1 MDFTKKEQTQA
12 AGDNSVQNQI
22 ENQNNYNTTQVYQYY
37 GTTPTEV
44 VSIATTVYNQMYT
57 LSVRNYADIALVTV
71 NERINA
77 FGNELFPRLE
87 RIEGALDKFK
97 DPKFEFLLCDAQVA
111 AAKTDR
117 HDDLCLLSELL
128 ACHVSRGEDKKIN
141 AGISH
146 AIKVVDEIDNDALCA
161 LTIVCAFQFYSP
173 VSSITKE
180 GLNTLNDLFGKL
192 MYMKLPSGMDWMDHL
207 DLLGAIRMSSL
218 GLKKSKT
225 FLCSKFQ
232 EYSCAGIRKGSDEL
246 KKAYEILD
254 KNNIS
259 NSVIIENECIEG
271 YMRLD
276 IFDIDNV
283 KPQYKEAILQIKDL
297 YTKDN
302 SIIKT
307 ANDNFMKIWDS
318 YENLRQVKDWW
329 DTIPYAFNV
338 SYVGRVLAQ
347 TNAKRI
353 DPTLPDLI

>member
-1 MDFTKKEQTQA
+1 MGISKIEQKQT

-22 ENQNNYNTTQVYQYY
+22 ENQNNYNSTQVYNYY
-37 GTTPTEV
+37 GANSSEM
-44 VSIATTVYNQMYT
+44 VSVATTVYNQMYA
-57 LSVRNYADIALVTV
+57 LSARNYADIATATV

-77 FGNELFPRLE
+77 FGCELFPRLE
-87 RIEGALDKFK
+87 KIEGALEKFK
-97 DPKFEFLLCDAQVA
+97 DPKFEFLLCDAQVT

-128 ACHVSRGEDKKIN
+128 SCHVQKGNDKKID

-161 LTIVCAFQFYSP
+161 LTVVCAFQFYSP
-173 VSSITKE
+173 VSGITNE
-180 GLNTLNDLFGKL
+180 GLKTLNDLFGKL

-207 DLLGAIRMSSL
+207 DMLGAIRMSSF
-218 GLKKSKT
+218 GLKKTKS

-232 EYSCAGIRKGSDEL
+232 EYSCAGIRKESDEL
-246 KKAYEILD
+246 KKAYEILAM
-254 KNNIS
+254 NNIS
-259 NSVIIENECIEG
+259 SSVIIENVCIDG

-276 IFDIDNV
+276 IFDINNAS
-283 KPQYKEAILQIKDL
+283 PQYKEAILQIKDL
-297 YTKDN
+297 YTKN
-302 SIIKT
+302 HSIIKT

-318 YENLRQVKDWW
+318 YENLRKVKDWW
-329 DTIPYAFNV
+329 DTIPFGFNV

-353 DPTLPDLI
+353 DQTLPDLI

>member
-1 MDFTKKEQTQA
+1 MDISKKEQTQT
-12 AGDNSVQNQI
+12 AGDYAVQTQI
-22 ENQNNYNTTQVYQYY
+22 ENQNNYNSTQIVQYY
-37 GTTPTEV
+37 GVTPTDV
-44 VSIATTVYNQMYT
+44 VNMATTVYNQMYALT
-57 LSVRNYADIALVTV
+57 AQNYAEVATATV

-77 FGNELFPRLE
+77 FGCELFPRLE
-87 RIEGALDKFK
+87 KIEGALEKFK

-128 ACHVSRGEDKKIN
+128 ACHVLRGEDKKIN

-161 LTIVCAFQFYSP
+161 LTIACAFQFYSP
-173 VSSITKE
+173 VSGITKE

-192 MYMKLPSGMDWMDHL
+192 MYMKLPTGMDWIDHL

-218 GLKKSKT
+218 GFRKSKK
-225 FLCSKFQ
+225 FLCSKFK
-232 EYSCAGIRKGSDEL
+232 EYSCAGIRKESDEL

-254 KNNIS
+254 KNNMS
-259 NSVIIENECIEG
+259 KSVIIENECIDD

-276 IFDIDNV
+276 IFDIKNI
-283 KPQYKEAILQIKDL
+283 KNQYKEAILQIKEL

-307 ANDNFMKIWDS
+307 ANDNFIKIWDQ

-329 DTIPYAFNV
+329 DTIPYGFYV